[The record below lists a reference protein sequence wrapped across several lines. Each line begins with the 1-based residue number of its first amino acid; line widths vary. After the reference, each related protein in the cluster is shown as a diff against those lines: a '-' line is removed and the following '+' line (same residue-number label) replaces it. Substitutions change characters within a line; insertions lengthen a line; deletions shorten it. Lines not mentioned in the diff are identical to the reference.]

1 MMNVS
6 RDFEEFFALL
16 SEYDV
21 RYLVVGGYAFA
32 IHARPRYTDDLDIF
46 FARDE
51 KNARKLLAVLHAFGF
66 PTDQLTMEDL
76 LTDNKIIQMGLP
88 PFRIDLLVMT
98 GRC

>member
-16 SEYDV
+16 SAYDV

-32 IHARPRYTDDLDIF
+32 IHARPRYTDDLDIL
-46 FARDE
+46 AG
-51 KNARKLLAVLHAFGF
+51 KLLAVLHAGF
-66 PTDQLTMEDL
+66 PTDQLTVEDL
-76 LTDNKIIQMGLP
+76 LTENKIIPMGLP